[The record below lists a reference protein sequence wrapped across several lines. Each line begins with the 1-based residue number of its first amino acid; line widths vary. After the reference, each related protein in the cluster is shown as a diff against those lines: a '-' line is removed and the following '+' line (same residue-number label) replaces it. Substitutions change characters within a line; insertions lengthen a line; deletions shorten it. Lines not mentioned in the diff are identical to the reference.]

1 MGCFNCGGYSMMAN
15 KIIIYRDDA
24 IRGILREL
32 QPRSLR
38 SGIRAVQHKAL
49 LDKRPEPKVP
59 FAPDIHQF
67 FL

>member
-1 MGCFNCGGYSMMAN
+1 MGCFNCSGYSMMAN
-15 KIIIYRDDA
+15 KIIICRDEA
-24 IRGILREL
+24 RGILREL

-38 SGIRAVQHKAL
+38 SSIRAVQHKAL